1 MPARACIEGD
11 TMPVDT
17 EQTRVLIVEDE
28 QSLADLYEIWLA
40 GEYDV
45 RTAYSGEAAL
55 ERMAD
60 READVVLLD
69 RRMPGL
75 SGDEVANCLDENGCD
90 TQVVMTTAVVP
101 SPKMATLPIDEYIF
115 KPIKKEKLRSTME
128 TAALV
133 RTYDDDI
140 TELLALTA
148 RRQVLEEAVPTD
160 ELEASEEF
168 SRLVRRIGDVQDS
181 IDDTMEELWSQSDTD
196 VFAPIKDK
204 LAGDQVEDGRNDT
217 PS

>member
-1 MPARACIEGD
+1 MPA
-11 TMPVDT
+11 DT
-17 EQTRVLIVEDE
+17 EQTRVFIVEDE
-28 QSLADLYEIWLA
+28 QTVADLYGIWLA
-40 GEYDV
+40 DEYDV

-75 SGDEVANCLDENGCD
+75 SGDEVAGRLDENGCD
-90 TQVVMTTAVVP
+90 AQVVMITAVSP
-101 SPKMATLPIDEYIF
+101 SPEIAALPVDDYVI
-115 KPIKKEKLRSTME
+115 KPMEKEQLRSIVE

-148 RRQVLEEAVPTD
+148 RQQALEKEVPAD
-160 ELEASEEF
+160 ELETSEEF
-168 SRLVRRIGDVQDS
+168 SRLVTRIADVQDS
-181 IDDTMEELWSQSDTD
+181 IDDTIEELWSQSDTD
-196 VFAPIKDK
+196 LFARVEGK
-204 LAGDQVEDGRNDT
+204 LVGEQVENGGNDT
-217 PS
+217 LS